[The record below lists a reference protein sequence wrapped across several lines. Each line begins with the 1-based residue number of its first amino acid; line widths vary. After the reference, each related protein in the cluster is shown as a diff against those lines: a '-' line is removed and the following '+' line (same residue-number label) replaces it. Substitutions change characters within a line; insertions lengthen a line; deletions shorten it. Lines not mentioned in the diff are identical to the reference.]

1 MAYCSNIIKSLVLVF
16 CLTSCLLKEDTRQ
29 DAVKIRIDH
38 FPQSL
43 NYLINGSYLAHDIQ
57 RKTFNELLVHNEKAD
72 LKPLVAMSLPEVIEI
87 DSGYLFK
94 YEIREEAKWD
104 NGDPIT
110 SLDIEFS
117 LKAYKLPLN
126 ENVEISSYYSRIK
139 DVICNEK
146 NNKIFDLFVKG
157 NKNDLFRLTADFGIL
172 EKAKFDPEGLLDSI
186 RLSDFDFIPNEIVKD
201 EKVISFYKA
210 FTEDRYRYNN
220 QFFSSSGPYQ
230 ISTLEHGK
238 SITLTKNEN
247 WWGNTLADSIDYL
260 HAIPAT
266 ITYHSIPETLTAMY
280 ALRNGDIDVMDN
292 IPSNEF
298 TQLHKDE
305 QFKNEFNLFAPLKYT
320 FTYVGYNSEN
330 LHLSDKK
337 IRHALTQLIDKAKI
351 VESVENGY
359 AEPTVGPIN
368 PTKEFYYNNQITP
381 LDYDTSNCAELLR
394 QAGLKKVK
402 GSWIIHGG
410 ENPIEFTLIHK
421 QNTVF
426 ESIAQIFA
434 SEAQKMGIKIS
445 TYSYDDR
452 TIRKMIKNRNF
463 DITIGSFNGS
473 PFSYNFSGLFS
484 TEATRSGGMNFTG
497 FGNEKSDSLIQA
509 INYAEDSILRRNSL
523 FEFQKMLHEE
533 TTMVF
538 LYFVKNKIAVNKKF
552 TNLNISSLK
561 PGYDV
566 TSFKLVK

>member
-1 MAYCSNIIKSLVLVF
+1 MTLCSNIIKSLVLIF
-16 CLTSCLLKEDTRQ
+16 CLTSCLLKEDTKQ
-29 DAVKIRIDH
+29 DTVKIRVDH

-72 LKPLVAMSLPEVIEI
+72 LKPLVAISLPKVTEI

-94 YEIREEAKWD
+94 YEIRKEAKWD
-104 NGDPIT
+104 NGNPIT
-110 SLDIEFS
+110 SRDIEFS
-117 LKAYKLPLN
+117 LKAYKLPLK

-157 NKNDLFRLTADFGIL
+157 NKNDLFRLTGDFGIL
-172 EKAKFDPEGLLDSI
+172 EKAKFDPKGLLDSI
-186 RLSDFDFIPNEIVKD
+186 RLSDFDFIPKEIVKN

-210 FTEDRYRYNN
+210 FTEDRYKYNN
-220 QFFSSSGPYQ
+220 QFFSSSGSYQ

-238 SITLTKNEN
+238 SITLIKNEN
-247 WWGNTLADSIDYL
+247 WWGNTLTDSIDYL
-260 HAIPAT
+260 HAMPPT
-266 ITYHSIPETLTAMY
+266 ITYHSIPETLTALY

-298 TQLHKDE
+298 TQLE
-305 QFKNEFNLFAPLKYT
+305 NNVEFKKKFNLFTPLKYT
-320 FTYVGYNSEN
+320 FTYVGFNTEN
-330 LHLSDKK
+330 QHLSDKK
-337 IRHALTQLIDKAKI
+337 LRQALAVLIDKTKI
-351 VESVENGY
+351 VASVESGY
-359 AEPTVGPIN
+359 AQPTVGPIN
-368 PTKEFYYNNQITP
+368 PTKEFYYNNEIIPTK
-381 LDYDTSNCAELLR
+381 YDPSNCVELLTK
-394 QAGLKKVK
+394 AGLKKVNGK
-402 GSWIIHGG
+402 WYQG
-410 ENPIEFTLIHK
+410 EGKPLEFTLIHK
-421 QNTVF
+421 QNSVY

-434 SEAQKMGIKIS
+434 SEAQKIGIKIS
-445 TYSYDDR
+445 TVSYDDR
-452 TIRKMIKNRNF
+452 TVRKMVKDRNF

-484 TEATRSGGMNFTG
+484 TGAARAGGMNFTG
-497 FGNEKSDSLIQA
+497 FGNEKSDSIIQA
-509 INYAEDSILRRNSL
+509 INYAEDSIQRRNRL

-538 LYFVKNKIAVNKKF
+538 LYFVKNKIAINKKF

-566 TSFKLVK
+566 TSFKLIK